1 MSVWSVFEC
10 VPDFDIAQALLGCL
24 PIAGQQGMIVARGPI
39 DLSTHNNCL
48 FLVDGFDSPPLVMT
62 AYNALLPRVY
72 GGMAGSQGCL
82 RL

>member
-10 VPDFDIAQALLGCL
+10 VPDFDIAQALLEAACQWL
-24 PIAGQQGMIVARGPI
+24 QQGTVASPI

-62 AYNALLPRVY
+62 AYNALLPRVMEWD
-72 GGMAGSQGCL
+72 GIAKDAL
-82 RL
+82 